1 MHASV
6 SFRAGV
12 RLFGRFQAS
21 HLFRLLTA
29 AALLFFLS
37 SEAHAAQVGVKYNR
51 PKYEYPEK
59 VISDFER
66 LQKDRIR
73 AVMIALPWDSWEPW
87 ENTLDEPFIRTKLSA
102 VLQYCYENR
111 IRVILASHCSFWG
124 SHGNWTLPAWI
135 RSKPSYRSATSALI
149 DPEIRAAHIHYLKRL
164 IDATRHFPAVEG
176 YNILNEPVVATKW
189 YLENAAGR
197 TEFDARW
204 EGVFLIADEI
214 KRHMIKE
221 KARQFVIIG
230 NGNADHGHEAFIWN
244 HTGKRDL
251 IPLWTQMTDRIAAQ
265 GIPAL
270 LASETWYPN
279 RPSLRTEGTLTY
291 TVLKAWKKAGSA
303 AEIKTRWLDTA
314 DASAVTF
321 DYDAVYEYEGL
332 ANAAVKDLQAFYVWR
347 VGSVEGSDKLVSL
360 LHHREGDSATPYYSA
375 LRDLASGVDSFEAL
389 GGLLPESGG
398 QGIEFNPSLAPPAIS
413 KFWQGTGSITAQ
425 KENLPPEE
433 KVESRSSAR
442 MILEPGQS
450 LSRSVITAHWQDS
463 GVTQDDSF
471 TFWAYTEK
479 ETSVDLMA
487 SAGDRILRERVT
499 LKPRVW
505 EVYRVPFKALGLS
518 DDDISSIRS
527 VGFENGGQ
535 AAVDFLVD
543 EFLIR

>member
-1 MHASV
+1 MLYGGVHLLSSV
-6 SFRAGV
+6 LISHRFR
-12 RLFGRFQAS
+12 RFI
-21 HLFRLLTA
+21 A
-29 AALLFFLS
+29 AALVLFS
-37 SEAHAAQVGVKYNR
+37 SAEAQAAQVGVKYNR

-102 VLQYCYENR
+102 VLQYCYENK

-124 SHGNWTLPAWI
+124 SNGNWTMPSWI

-149 DPEIRAAHIHYLKRL
+149 EPEIRAAHIDYLKRL

-197 TEFDARW
+197 AEFDARW
-204 EGVFLIADEI
+204 DGVFLIADEI

-244 HTGKRDL
+244 QTGKRDL
-251 IPLWTQMTDRIAAQ
+251 TPLWTQMTDRIAAQ

-270 LASETWYPN
+270 LASEKWYPN

-291 TVLKAWKKAGSA
+291 TVLQAWKKAGSV
-303 AEIKTRWLDTA
+303 AEIKTRWLDTS

-321 DYDAVYEYEGL
+321 DYDSVYEYEGL
-332 ANAAVKDLQAFYVWR
+332 ANASVKDLEVFYVWR

-360 LHHREGDSATPYYSA
+360 LHHRDGDSATPYYSA

-389 GGLLPESGG
+389 GGLLPESGS
-398 QGIEFNPSLAPPAIS
+398 QGIAFNPSLAPAVIS
-413 KFWQGTGSITAQ
+413 KYWQGTGTLTAQ
-425 KENLPPEE
+425 KENLPPREE
-433 KVESRSSAR
+433 VESRSAAR
-442 MILEPGQS
+442 MTLQPGQS
-450 LSRSVITAHWQDS
+450 MSRSVIASHWQDS
-463 GVTQDDSF
+463 GVSSEDSF
-471 TFWAYTEK
+471 TFWAYTET
-479 ETSVDLMA
+479 ETSVDLIA
-487 SAGDRILRERVT
+487 AAGDRIVRETVT
-499 LKPRVW
+499 LKPLSW
-505 EVYRVPFKALGLS
+505 SVYRVSFESLGIL
-518 DDDISSIRS
+518 DDDIASIRS
-527 VGFENGGQ
+527 VGFENRGETE
-535 AAVDFLVD
+535 AHFLLD